1 MEGHKRRC
9 GLVALWCGV
18 VLMLL
23 VVAASAQDYT
33 FDEEFLVRPLKDG
46 RVLVHWQFITRWH
59 PDAGQIAG
67 LRTTS
72 PLH

>member
-1 MEGHKRRC
+1 MEGHKRCC
-9 GLVALWCGV
+9 GLALWCGV
-18 VLMLL
+18 VLML

-33 FDEEFLVRPLKDG
+33 FDEEFLVRPLRDG

-59 PDAGQIAG
+59 PEAGQIAG